1 MNRLSVLPVLALAFP
16 LIGAVAVQ
24 WIDKTFSGLADHFT
38 ALATLA
44 SAITVGAMYPYIK
57 AGKILIYSIST
68 GLPVG
73 LSFRVDSLGFFVGI
87 ISIFVWMLGSFYTI
101 GFMKG
106 ANSHV
111 RYDAFSLLT
120 LVGMLGVVFT
130 GDLFSLYIF
139 FEILSVASF
148 MLMAHNQTKA
158 ALKGGLIYIFMGIS
172 GGLILLFSILLTY
185 SIAGTIDLS
194 IIGFGLKGSPFLPFI
209 FIGYLIG
216 FGVKAGIFPLH
227 FWMPSAYPEAPTC
240 AVALSSGVMIK
251 AGAYGIIRTM
261 YGIMGSDLMKGSM
274 LAGLLLF
281 MAMLSIFVGS
291 AAAINQSDI
300 KRLLGYSS
308 VSQIGYIILGV
319 AFLSPTSL
327 LGGLVHIF
335 NHAIIKAALFLCAGS
350 MVKQTGRRYLPE
362 LKGIG
367 HKMPIVTFCFSLAS
381 LSMIGL
387 PPFNGFI
394 SKWFLALG
402 ALESAKVGSYSQ
414 WIGISAV
421 GLLIL
426 SSFMNLIYYGPIVYG
441 AWFEKGKDDF
451 ESKDDIGTIASLD
464 PETSML
470 LPIFILAMAT
480 LVFGILPGWPLKL
493 ARQISNMV
501 F

>member
-1 MNRLSVLPVLALAFP
+1 M
-16 LIGAVAVQ
+16 IG
-24 WIDKTFSGLADHFT
+24 L
-38 ALATLA
+38 
-44 SAITVGAMYPYIK
+44 
-57 AGKILIYSIST
+57 
-68 GLPVG
+68 
-73 LSFRVDSLGFFVGI
+73 
-87 ISIFVWMLGSFYTI
+87 
-101 GFMKG
+101 
-106 ANSHV
+106 
-111 RYDAFSLLT
+111 
-120 LVGMLGVVFT
+120 
-130 GDLFSLYIF
+130 
-139 FEILSVASF
+139 
-148 MLMAHNQTKA
+148 
-158 ALKGGLIYIFMGIS
+158 
-172 GGLILLFSILLTY
+172 
-185 SIAGTIDLS
+185 
-194 IIGFGLKGSPFLPFI
+194 GLKGSPFLPFI

-261 YGIMGSDLMKGSM
+261 YGIMGSDLMKGSSV

-308 VSQIGYIILGV
+308 VSQIGYIIMGV
-319 AFLSPTSL
+319 ALLSPTGL

-350 MVKQTGRRYLPE
+350 MIKQTGRRYLPE

-367 HKMPIVTFCFSLAS
+367 QKMPIVTFCFSFAS

-402 ALESAKVGSYSQ
+402 ALESAKIGSYGASSQ

-426 SSFMNLIYYGPIVYG
+426 SSFMNLVYYGPIVYG
-441 AWFEKGKDDF
+441 AWFEKGRDDS
-451 ESKDDIGTIASLD
+451 ESKEDNGKTTSAD
-464 PETSML
+464 PEASML
-470 LPIFILAMAT
+470 LPILILATAT

>member
-1 MNRLSVLPVLALAFP
+1 MNLQSILPVLALLFP
-16 LIGAVAVQ
+16 LLGAVTVY
-24 WIDKTFSGLADHFT
+24 WIDKNFPGQADRYT
-38 ALATLA
+38 AIMTLF
-44 SAITVGAMYPYIK
+44 SAIAVALMYPHIK
-57 AGKILIYSIST
+57 AGNILEYSIST
-68 GLPVG
+68 GLPIG
-73 LSFRVDSLGFFVGI
+73 LSFRVDSLSFFVGI
-87 ISIFVWMLGSFYTI
+87 ISIVIWMLGSFYTI

-106 ANSHV
+106 EHSNV

-120 LVGMLGVVFT
+120 LLGMLGVVFT

-148 MLMAHNQTKA
+148 MLMAHEQTKK

-172 GGLILLFSILLTY
+172 GGLILLFSILLTLAL
-185 SIAGTIDLS
+185 AGTIDLS
-194 IIGFGLKGSPFLPFI
+194 MVGFGLKGSPFLPFI
-209 FIGYLIG
+209 FIGYIIG

-251 AGAYGIIRTM
+251 AGAYGIIRTL
-261 YGIMGSDLMKGSM
+261 YSIMGSDLMKGSIFAGILLV
-274 LAGLLLF
+274 LA
-281 MAMLSIFVGS
+281 MISIFVGS
-291 AAAINQSDI
+291 AAAINQTDI

-319 AFLSPTSL
+319 ALLCPTGL

-350 MVKQTGRRYLPE
+350 MIKQTGRRYLPE

-367 HKMPIVTFCFSLAS
+367 RKMPVVTFCFSFAS

-414 WIGISAV
+414 WVGISAV

-426 SSFMNLIYYGPIVYG
+426 SSFMNLVYYGPIVYG
-441 AWFEKGKDDF
+441 AWFEK
-451 ESKDDIGTIASLD
+451 EGTDSEHEEKTNGSLD
-464 PETSML
+464 PEPSML
-470 LPIFILAMAT
+470 VPIFILAMAT

-493 ARQISNMV
+493 ARQISNMM

>member
-1 MNRLSVLPVLALAFP
+1 MSQSSILPVLALAFP
-16 LIGAVAVQ
+16 LIGAIAVQ
-24 WIDKTFSGLADHFT
+24 WIDKIFPGQADKFT
-38 ALATLA
+38 AMVTLA
-44 SAITVGAMYPYIK
+44 SALTVGVMYPHIK
-57 AGKILIYSIST
+57 AGKILVYSIST

-73 LSFRVDSLGFFVGI
+73 LSFHVDSLGFFVGMISAI
-87 ISIFVWMLGSFYTI
+87 IWMLGSFYAI

-106 ANSHV
+106 ADSHV

-120 LVGMLGVVFT
+120 LLGMLGVVFT

-148 MLMAHNQTKA
+148 MLMAHKQTKA

-185 SIAGTIDLS
+185 TLAGTINLS
-194 IIGFGLKGSPFLPFI
+194 MIGLGLKGSPWLPFI

-261 YGIMGSDLMKGSM
+261 YGIMGSDLMKGSVF
-274 LAGLLLF
+274 AGLLLF

-308 VSQIGYIILGV
+308 VSQIGYIIMGV
-319 AFLSPTSL
+319 ALLSPTGL

-350 MVKQTGRRYLPE
+350 MIKQTGKRYLPE

-367 HKMPIVTFCFSLAS
+367 REMPIVTFCFSFAS

-402 ALESAKVGSYSQ
+402 ALESAKVGSYNQ

-426 SSFMNLIYYGPIVYG
+426 SSFMNLVYYGPIVYG
-441 AWFEKGKDDF
+441 AWFEKRKDES
-451 ESKDDIGTIASLD
+451 ESKADNAKKTSSD
-464 PETSML
+464 PEASML
-470 LPIFILAMAT
+470 LPILILATAT